1 MSAPEGLA
9 RALHDHS
16 DEIGPVVPVELRS
29 GRVVVLDFSAANREL
44 AGIDVNDAA
53 AFTDHVFTRI
63 RDAGAEAGIGRYGE
77 DRVVYR
83 HSPLFDGARERRSVH
98 LGIDLYLPAGTP
110 VLAPLPATVHSFAD
124 NDRLGDYGPTVIL
137 AHEVGGLAFWT
148 LYGHLDRAA
157 LECLQPGRGIDRGE
171 EIGRIGSAAENGGW
185 PPHLHLQ
192 IISDIDDRTGDYP
205 GVAAPSE
212 RDEWTSRCPDPN
224 LILRIPGL

>member
-1 MSAPEGLA
+1 MSASGGLV
-9 RALHDHS
+9 RALQDHAA
-16 DEIGPVVPVELRS
+16 EIGPVVPVELRS

-44 AGIDVNDAA
+44 AGVDVNDAA
-53 AFTDHVFTRI
+53 AFTDYVFSRVRET
-63 RDAGAEAGIGRYGE
+63 GAVAGIGRYAE

-83 HSPLFDGARERRSVH
+83 HSPLFDGAVERRSIH
-98 LGIDLYLPAGTP
+98 LGIDVYVAAGTP

-124 NDRLGDYGPTVIL
+124 NARLGDYGPTVIL
-137 AHEVGGLAFWT
+137 AHEMAGYSFWT
-148 LYGHLDRAA
+148 LYGHLDRAV
-157 LECLQPGRGIDRGE
+157 LEGLQPGLRLERGE
-171 EIGRIGSAAENGGW
+171 QVGRVGTAAENGGW

-192 IISDIDDRTGDYP
+192 IITDVGDRTGDYP